1 MISFVNVK
9 YLYRSTKSEEEV
21 LMKKG
26 ILLALA
32 LVMAFAAS
40 AFALAPIPVKDQK
53 PAFIY
58 VGPAADGGYNHMHDI
73 GRKMMEKNNPGIKS
87 VVVESVPEGPDAE
100 RVMETAIRNGA
111 KVIYANSFGYM
122 DHVINMAKK
131 YPDVYFNHCSGYKDA
146 PNVSTYFG
154 RMYQPRYLSG
164 LVAGAATKSNIIGY
178 VAAYPIPEVIRGI
191 NAFTLGVRK
200 VNPKAKVKVVWI
212 YTWHDPAKEKEA
224 TKALFDAKADTI
236 AMHADT
242 GGAPQA
248 AEELGMWVI
257 GYNTPM
263 DKYAPTRHLVTPVWN
278 WGKYYD
284 YSTKAIA
291 KGTWKSQQIWWS
303 MKDGMVDLSPFGKA
317 VSAKTKDLVAKEKQN
332 ILSGKWDVFTGPIK
346 GQDGKIAVPKGKSLN
361 DGEMLSMSW
370 FVEGVD
376 GTIPK

>member
-1 MISFVNVK
+1 
-9 YLYRSTKSEEEV
+9 
-21 LMKKG
+21 MKKAV
-26 ILLALA
+26 LLAIA
-32 LVMAFAAS
+32 LVMAFSAS
-40 AFALAPIPVKDQK
+40 AFALGTIKVEDQK

-58 VGPAADGGYNHMHDI
+58 VGPAADGGYNYMHDQ
-73 GRKMMEKNNPGIKS
+73 GRKLMEKNNPGLKS
-87 VVVESVPEGPDAE
+87 SIVESVPEGPDAE

-122 DHVINMAKK
+122 DHVINVAKRH
-131 YPDVYFNHCSGYKDA
+131 PDVYFNHCSGYKDA

-164 LVAGAATKSNIIGY
+164 LVAGRATKSNNIGY

-224 TKALFDAKADTI
+224 TKALFDAKCDTV

-242 GGAPQA
+242 GGAPKA

-291 KGTWKSQQIWWS
+291 KGTWKSQQVWWS
-303 MKDGMVDLSPFGKA
+303 MKDGMVDLSNFGKA
-317 VSAKTKDLVAKEKQN
+317 VSEDTKKLVAAEKKK
-332 ILSGKWDVFTGPIK
+332 ILDGKWDVFHGPIK
-346 GQDGKIAVPKGKSLN
+346 GQDGKTMVAAGQKLTDK
-361 DGEMLSMSW
+361 DMLSMNK